1 MIRVILLLIFLV
13 AGLIAGPHFVGEKG
27 YVLIALKNTTIEMS
41 VISLGIMVFVSVI
54 GFLILEWTLKRIVGA
69 VTGSHNWLGG
79 WGERR
84 RQRLYITGMQA
95 LAEGDLSTAQKLLT
109 KTIKADFDGV
119 NLLAL
124 ADVEAK
130 QGHAERALQYWEQA
144 SAIKGCEL
152 AAKLNMARFE
162 INQKNGEQALTVI
175 NSLSI
180 QQKQKPNVI
189 VVWAGALAAAGEWHT
204 LRERLENGWKK
215 SLGTHYE
222 YWAELASR
230 EDFAAIANKEGANEL
245 IQEWQKLPRG
255 VKKDIPHQ
263 KAYIEQLIDQG
274 MHQEAEKVL
283 VTAQK
288 SGPQTA
294 LLPLFKSLQLPKPTD
309 SIKLLEKWIKKD
321 NQNAVL
327 YSTLAHVAY
336 HAGNQILA
344 EKALN
349 QALEIANHP
358 EDILLLAEIKSQQAN
373 SEEALALYKKGI
385 STSSL

>member
-95 LAEGDLSTAQKLLT
+95 LAEGDLITAQKLLT

-130 QGHAERALQYWEQA
+130 QGHAEKALQYWEQA

-162 INQKNGEQALTVI
+162 INQKNGEKALTVI

-204 LRERLENGWKK
+204 LRER
-215 SLGTHYE
+215 
-222 YWAELASR
+222 
-230 EDFAAIANKEGANEL
+230 
-245 IQEWQKLPRG
+245 
-255 VKKDIPHQ
+255 
-263 KAYIEQLIDQG
+263 
-274 MHQEAEKVL
+274 
-283 VTAQK
+283 
-288 SGPQTA
+288 
-294 LLPLFKSLQLPKPTD
+294 
-309 SIKLLEKWIKKD
+309 
-321 NQNAVL
+321 
-327 YSTLAHVAY
+327 
-336 HAGNQILA
+336 
-344 EKALN
+344 
-349 QALEIANHP
+349 
-358 EDILLLAEIKSQQAN
+358 
-373 SEEALALYKKGI
+373 
-385 STSSL
+385 